1 LFERF
6 SEPTRQVVVIASD
19 EARALSHDYIGTEHL
34 LLGLLREP
42 GGRAQAILRSLDLT
56 AERARAEVIEIVG
69 YGAADAG
76 SQMPFTPRAVRVLQL
91 AAAEALRVGR
101 ADADTEHVLLA
112 LIDEGEG
119 IGARVLRDAGAD
131 ARAIRALVTDMA
143 GGLHPSSDVVGP
155 PGPEAIGE
163 VEVDLGWRGRSIA
176 LAALGAAVVGRS
188 AFDPRRT
195 GDLFPIEMQLLA
207 YLELGARDGATVES
221 GENIDSLVSALACDL
236 DDVRV
241 AVISLMRAGLL
252 AAPMGDDDDR
262 VVITPEG
269 TVRVQEW
276 LRRTVS
282 LFGGWPPTVPGVD
295 DV

>member
-42 GGRAQAILRSLDLT
+42 GGRAQAILRSL
-56 AERARAEVIEIVG
+56 
-69 YGAADAG
+69 
-76 SQMPFTPRAVRVLQL
+76 
-91 AAAEALRVGR
+91 
-101 ADADTEHVLLA
+101 
-112 LIDEGEG
+112 
-119 IGARVLRDAGAD
+119 
-131 ARAIRALVTDMA
+131 VTDMA
-143 GGLHPSSDVVGP
+143 GGVRPSSDVVGP

-176 LAALGAAVVGRS
+176 LAALGEAVVGRC

-195 GDLFPIEMQLLA
+195 GDLSPIEIQLLA

-221 GENIDSLVSALACDL
+221 VEKIDSLVIVLACDL